1 MAIIKI
7 PSYYEPFVSGAKLFT
22 SDAKTAGGVLTEFLD
37 TYPDIKPL
45 IYTHWGILS
54 ANVVIYKN
62 QDEIFTLQGLE
73 TPMSENDRLILVPT
87 ASGG

>member
-1 MAIIKI
+1 MATIKI
-7 PSYYEPFVSGAKLFT
+7 PSYYEPFTSGDTVFISNA
-22 SDAKTAGGVLTEFLD
+22 DTAGGVLEDFL
-37 TYPDIKPL
+37 TKYPDIRPL

-62 QDEIFTLQGLE
+62 TNEIFSLQGLE
-73 TPMSENDRLILVPT
+73 TPMSDKDRLILVPT